1 MNQTKTILI
10 TQRPGDMLDVMAQ
23 WLRDA
28 GYRVR
33 VCGGPSDIRYDCWSH
48 LFDDCPLWH
57 QADLVIYDPWI
68 ATAYKGQDQ
77 FALEMSRHPEMPAL
91 IWGPS
96 AMPADVAALDDA
108 GVVEILPLDIAR
120 DTVLEAVE
128 RHIGGPRVQPL
139 VTLTTATGV
148 SK

>member
-1 MNQTKTILI
+1 MTAAKTILI

-33 VCGGPSDIRYDCWSH
+33 VCGGPGEVRYDCWAH
-48 LFDDCPLWH
+48 AFDDCPLWH
-57 QADLVIYDPWI
+57 QADLVIYDPWL

-77 FALEMSRHPEMPAL
+77 FALERQRHPHLPVL

-96 AMPADVAALDDA
+96 ALPADVAEMAAA
-108 GVVEILPLDIAR
+108 GTVGILPLEITREA
-120 DTVLEAVE
+120 LIEAVQASIGAPE
-128 RHIGGPRVQPL
+128 RPGEHAAI
-139 VTLTTATGV
+139 
-148 SK
+148 

>member
-1 MNQTKTILI
+1 MKTVKTVVI

-33 VCGGPSDIRYDCWSH
+33 VCTGPSAVRYDCWAH
-48 LFDDCPLWH
+48 QFDDCPLWT

-68 ATAYKGQDQ
+68 ATGYTGQDH
-77 FALEMSRHPEMPAL
+77 FDLEQHRHPGLPVL

-96 AMPADVAALDDA
+96 AIPGDVAELAAA
-108 GVVEILPLDIAR
+108 GKVEMLPLQITREAR
-120 DTVLEAVE
+120 REGV
-128 RHIGGPRVQPL
+128 RRKIGGPAPEPA
-139 VTLTTATGV
+139 ATSAG
-148 SK
+148 